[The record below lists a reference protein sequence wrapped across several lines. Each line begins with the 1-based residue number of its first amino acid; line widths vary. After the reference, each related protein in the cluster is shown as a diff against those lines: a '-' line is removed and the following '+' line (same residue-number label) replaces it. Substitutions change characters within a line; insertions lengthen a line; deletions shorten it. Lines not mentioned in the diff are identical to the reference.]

1 MENGIYPTEP
11 MTEQGVRDDLA
22 FLSAAGQVEVDPET
36 VDVSRFWDY
45 RPDRGGRRQLTPRT
59 AVRRRPGR
67 RTAPAS
73 PHRGVATGM
82 TSAQTTRADIDAGGG
97 ARVPG
102 LAARLGRLSAVWK
115 LASLALFFGAW
126 EIAGRSGFNFAFPS
140 FSETFLALVELL
152 ADARWALPTSRRWS
166 RWRSAWCS
174 RSASASAPA
183 WRWACAGTWSG
194 SAFRS
199 SIVMQAAP
207 MAALIPLV
215 TFVYGI
221 GLTAKVLAVVILA
234 MPVIAINSYKAVRNV
249 PPSLVSMCRSF
260 MGSRRQVL
268 LRVVLPAASP
278 MMFAGIRLGVAEGF
292 SGVVLAEL
300 PDHADRD
307 RRPDHVLSLDRQVSP
322 TCTPRSRRSCCSP

>member
-1 MENGIYPTEP
+1 
-11 MTEQGVRDDLA
+11 
-22 FLSAAGQVEVDPET
+22 
-36 VDVSRFWDY
+36 
-45 RPDRGGRRQLTPRT
+45 
-59 AVRRRPGR
+59 
-67 RTAPAS
+67 
-73 PHRGVATGM
+73 M
-82 TSAQTTRADIDAGGG
+82 TSAQTTRAEVDAGGG

-152 ADARWALPTSRRWS
+152 ADGSMGAAYLKTLEPLAIGLLLSLGVGVSAGVAMGLRRDVEWFSLPV
-166 RWRSAWCS
+166 
-174 RSASASAPA
+174 
-183 WRWACAGTWSG
+183 
-194 SAFRS
+194 F
-199 SIVMQAAP
+199 IVMQAAP

-300 PDHADRD
+300 LITPTGIGDLITYYRSIAKFAHMYASIASVVLFAVIAVTLLQWLETALF
-307 RRPDHVLSLDRQVSP
+307 RPEK
-322 TCTPRSRRSCCSP
+322 RSAR

>member
-1 MENGIYPTEP
+1 
-11 MTEQGVRDDLA
+11 
-22 FLSAAGQVEVDPET
+22 
-36 VDVSRFWDY
+36 
-45 RPDRGGRRQLTPRT
+45 
-59 AVRRRPGR
+59 
-67 RTAPAS
+67 
-73 PHRGVATGM
+73 M

-152 ADARWALPTSRRWS
+152 ADGSMGAAYLKTLEPLAIGLVFSLGVGISAGVAMGLRRDVEWFSLPV
-166 RWRSAWCS
+166 
-174 RSASASAPA
+174 
-183 WRWACAGTWSG
+183 
-194 SAFRS
+194 F
-199 SIVMQAAP
+199 IVMQAAP

-300 PDHADRD
+300 LITPTGIGDLITYYRSIAKFAHMYASIASVVLFAVIAVTLLQWLETALF
-307 RRPDHVLSLDRQVSP
+307 RPEK
-322 TCTPRSRRSCCSP
+322 RSAR